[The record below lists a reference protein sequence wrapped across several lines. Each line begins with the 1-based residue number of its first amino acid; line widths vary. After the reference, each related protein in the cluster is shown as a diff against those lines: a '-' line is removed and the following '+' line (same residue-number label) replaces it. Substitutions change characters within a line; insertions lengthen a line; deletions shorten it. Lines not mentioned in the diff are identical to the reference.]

1 MGSEIRQA
9 PMEKKQILFVDDEP
23 MVLQAMQRMLRDKRN
38 EWEMSFAASGQE
50 ALDFLSRGT
59 FDILISDMRMSGMNG
74 AQLLNEVRN
83 RFPGVIRII
92 LSGQTDQGAAMKLVL
107 PAHQFLSKPCDPE
120 TIKFTIEREL
130 HLNDLLTNDSIK
142 HVIAGIDTLPSM
154 PSLYTR
160 VMEELTVPDP
170 SIGRIAEVISMDVGM
185 TAKLL
190 QLVNS
195 AFFGLPQHVSN
206 LVQAVSLLGLD
217 TIKTLVL
224 SIHIFSQFDQ
234 EKLSMLNVTEVW
246 KHSLMI
252 GLFAKVIA
260 RAEHQSQVQVDDALT
275 AGLLHD
281 AGKLVLAA
289 NFPKEYADI
298 TTLADREGLTVG
310 EAEGRVLN
318 GTTHAEIGAYL
329 MGLWGLPHSIV
340 EAIAFHHRPHP
351 DFMRSFNV
359 VVAVYAANLLEH
371 DLGAVCPEA
380 APVGSRLPV
389 WKEACKSIIDSG
401 SQDV

>member
-1 MGSEIRQA
+1 
-9 PMEKKQILFVDDEP
+9 MEKKKILFVDDEP
-23 MVLQAMQRMLRDKRN
+23 MVLEAMQRMLRDKRN

-50 ALDFLSRGT
+50 ALEFLSKGK
-59 FDILISDMRMSGMNG
+59 FDMLVSDMRMPGMNG
-74 AQLLNEVRN
+74 AQLLNEVRS

-92 LSGQTDQGAAMKLVL
+92 LSGQADQEAVMKLVL
-107 PAHQFLSKPCDPE
+107 PAHQYLSKPCDPE
-120 TIKFTIEREL
+120 TIRLTIEREL
-130 HLNDLLTNDSIK
+130 QLNDLLTNDSIK
-142 HVIAGIDTLPSM
+142 HVISGIDTLPSM
-154 PSLYTR
+154 PSLYAR
-160 VMEELTVPDP
+160 VMEELKAPDP
-170 SIGRIAEVISMDVGM
+170 SIGTIAEVISMDVGM

-195 AFFGLPQHVSN
+195 AFFALQQHVSN
-206 LVQAVSLLGLD
+206 LMQAVSLLGLD

-234 EKLSMLNVTEVW
+234 EKLSMLNVSQIW

-252 GLFAKVIA
+252 GLFAKTIA
-260 RAEHQSQVQVDDALT
+260 RAENQPPVDVDDALM

-298 TTLADREGLTVG
+298 TTLAKREGLTVG

-329 MGLWGLPHSIV
+329 MGLWGLPRSIV
-340 EAIAFHHRPHP
+340 EAIAFHHLPHP
-351 DFMRSFNV
+351 DIMRSFNV
-359 VVAVYAANLLEH
+359 VVAVYVANLLEH
-371 DLGAVCPEA
+371 DLGAACHESA
-380 APVGSRLPV
+380 LARSRLPV
-389 WKEACKSIIDSG
+389 WREACKSMVDSG

>member
-1 MGSEIRQA
+1 
-9 PMEKKQILFVDDEP
+9 MEKKQILFVDDEP
-23 MVLQAMQRMLRDKRN
+23 MVLEAMRRMLRDKRN
-38 EWEMSFAASGQE
+38 EWEMGFAASGQE
-50 ALDFLSRGT
+50 ALEFLSKGK
-59 FDILISDMRMSGMNG
+59 FDMLISDMRMPGMNG

-92 LSGQTDQGAAMKLVL
+92 LSGQTDQEAVMKLVL
-107 PAHQFLSKPCDPE
+107 PAHQYLSKPCDPE
-120 TIKFTIEREL
+120 TIKLTIEREL
-130 HLNDLLTNDSIK
+130 QLNELLTNDSIK
-142 HVIAGIDTLPSM
+142 HIISGIATLPSS

-160 VMEELTVPDP
+160 VMEELKGPDP
-170 SIGRIAEVISMDVGM
+170 SIGRIAEVISTDVGM

-195 AFFGLPQHVSN
+195 AFFALPQHVSN

-234 EKLSMLNVTEVW
+234 EKLSTLNITGIW
-246 KHSLMI
+246 KHSLMV
-252 GLFAKVIA
+252 GLFAKTIA
-260 RAEHQSQVQVDDALT
+260 RVENQSQVQVDDALT

-289 NFPKEYADI
+289 NFSKEYVDI
-298 TTLADREGLTVG
+298 TTLAEREGLAVA

-329 MGLWGLPHSIV
+329 MGLWGLPRSIV

-351 DFMRSFNV
+351 DIMRSFNV
-359 VVAVYAANLLEH
+359 VVAVYVANLLEH
-371 DLGAVCPEA
+371 DLGAACPESA
-380 APVGSRLPV
+380 LALSRLPV
-389 WKEACKSIIDSG
+389 WREACTSMIDSG
-401 SQDV
+401 SQDA